1 MMTTRYVALLR
12 GINVG
17 GNAIV
22 PMAALREALS
32 KRGLSDVKTYIQ
44 SGNILFT
51 SGEADASVLS
61 TLIASTIRAEFSVDA
76 KVVVYSAK
84 QWRAI
89 VAAIPAWWGQNPDW
103 KYNLLAILTPTT
115 PAEVVEATGA
125 LKPDIERMEP
135 GPGVVYQGMSREL
148 FGKTTTGKLAANPVY
163 KNLTIRNRNTTL
175 KIAAL
180 LDD

>member
-1 MMTTRYVALLR
+1 MTTQYVALLR

-22 PMAALREALS
+22 PMTALREALT
-32 KRGLSDVKTYIQ
+32 KQGLSDVQTYIQ

-51 SGEADASVLS
+51 SSKADVSALS
-61 TLIASTIRAEFSVDA
+61 RLIASTIRAEFAVDA
-76 KVVVYSAK
+76 KVVIYSAE

-89 VAAIPAWWGQNPDW
+89 IAAIPVWWGQNPEW
-103 KYNLLAILTPTT
+103 KYNLLAILAPTT
-115 PAEVVEATGA
+115 PAEVVEATGT
-125 LKPDIERMEP
+125 LKPDIERIEP

-148 FGKTTTGKLAANPVY
+148 FGKTTTGKLAANPIY